1 MRLVSGYMFTGQWK
15 IYCSLDCW
23 IKLLVF
29 RSVALDSGGSG
40 LKRSIVRL
48 AMRNGNAQRT
58 RKACENLTCSA
69 SVLHLAT
76 RSVYVGVT
84 S

>member
-1 MRLVSGYMFTGQWK
+1 MFTGQRK

-48 AMRNGNAQRT
+48 AMQNGNAWRT

-69 SVLHLAT
+69 SVLHSAA
-76 RSVYVGVT
+76 RNVYGGVT